1 MKIFSE
7 GLARNREIKK
17 IPPSEFYSISG
28 DWRKLGIPSFAQISP
43 VNVTKCQDYN
53 FYRFWAIKGKPTG
66 GKSTPCHA
74 DTHTDTHIHTHTH
87 THSQRL
93 RLIKCFVDMS
103 FKVCNNWKSFHND
116 IEKIK
121 SNLIKKAYRNS

>member
-1 MKIFSE
+1 MLQYVMITTFTVSE
-7 GLARNREIKK
+7 LLRESQQGIKV
-17 IPPSEFYSISG
+17 PP
-28 DWRKLGIPSFAQISP
+28 ATQ
-43 VNVTKCQDYN
+43 T
-53 FYRFWAIKGKPTG
+53 
-66 GKSTPCHA
+66 
-74 DTHTDTHIHTHTH
+74 HTHTQIH

-121 SNLIKKAYRNS
+121 SNLIKKAYPQFLIYKFIKKYLDHKFPSNQNQLKDTTNVCYAKLPYIGKILYYTKN

>member
-1 MKIFSE
+1 MLQNVRITTVTVSE
-7 GLARNREIKK
+7 LLRESQQGVKV
-17 IPPSEFYSISG
+17 PP
-28 DWRKLGIPSFAQISP
+28 ATQ
-43 VNVTKCQDYN
+43 T
-53 FYRFWAIKGKPTG
+53 
-66 GKSTPCHA
+66 HA
-74 DTHTDTHIHTHTH
+74 HTHKYTH